1 MSSGNKLI
9 SKYGVGRVSRRVPNS
24 SSVGV
29 VAKSRS
35 DSRTKSRSGSRNK
48 TNDSSAKCTLT
59 AEQCTKIPTNQVIKK
74 DNLNIETIYQE
85 VDKRYNNNKLV
96 EDYWKKRTNQPYKNI
111 LYDQEYNKQI
121 TKEED
126 LVISNIKNI
135 QKINPDQIANYENTV
150 KRHND
155 ELNNIY
161 STNNEKEHF
170 KQFQYNLK
178 HKYRIT
184 GPVADDQMSLKRN
197 RIMFYQKEQE
207 KLDQNRQ
214 EREKLIDNVVQG
226 GIFNADELKNF
237 GGVCV

>member
-9 SKYGVGRVSRRVPNS
+9 SKYGVSRLSRRAANS
-24 SSVGV
+24 NVNDGS
-29 VAKSRS
+29 KSKFENNTS
-35 DSRTKSRSGSRNK
+35 NPTE
-48 TNDSSAKCTLT
+48 KCILT
-59 AEQCTKIPTNQVIKK
+59 AEQCSKIPTNQIIKK

-85 VDKRYNNNKLV
+85 VDKRYNNKKLI
-96 EDYWKKRTNQPYKNI
+96 EDYWNKRTNQPYKNI

-121 TKEED
+121 TKGED
-126 LVISNIKNI
+126 LVISNTKNI
-135 QKINPDQIANYENTV
+135 QKINIEQIADYENTV

-155 ELNNIY
+155 ELNNLY
-161 STNNEKEHF
+161 SSTNEKEHF

-184 GPVADDQMSLKRN
+184 GPVADDQMELKRN
-197 RIMFYQKEQE
+197 RIMFYKKEQE

-214 EREKLIDNVVQG
+214 DRENLINNVVQG